1 MSPPAYR
8 FEDFELDLDRF
19 QLRRADQT
27 VNTEPQVLEVL
38 AYLVAN
44 RIRLVPKA
52 ELLDNVWGDRFVSE
66 SALTSRVKAARR
78 AIGDDGRTQRLIQ
91 TVHGRGYRFVG
102 DVVEVGAPTTQVTQ
116 EIRYAASPDGVRVAF
131 AVAGDGPP
139 LVKAANWL
147 THLDLEWE
155 SPVWSHWLHG
165 LAARFRLIRYDER
178 GCGLSD
184 WKVDEFTFDAWVDDL
199 EVVVDSVG
207 IDRFPLLGV
216 SQGGAVAVA
225 YAVRHPER
233 VTHLI
238 LSGAYARGRLARA
251 ETPEE
256 REEAAVDLEVA
267 RVGWR
272 REDESFR
279 LVFAS
284 QFLPDGTTE
293 LWHAFNQLQRATTSV
308 DNVVKFLDVFARINV
323 LDAAP
328 QVSCPTLILH
338 SRGDLRV
345 PVSQAIELAA
355 SIPNSRLVL
364 LDSRNHILTEGE
376 PAWQTFLAEIDRFL
390 AREMTFSPPS
400 SQRRQR
406 ERENQTA
413 RPEGLEPPTS

>member
-19 QLRRADQT
+19 QLRRGELT

-38 AYLVAN
+38 AYLVVN
-44 RIRLVPKA
+44 RGRLVPKD
-52 ELLDNVWGDRFVSE
+52 ELLDNIWGDRFVSE

-78 AIGDDGRTQRLIQ
+78 AIGDDGRTQRLIR
-91 TVHGRGYRFVG
+91 TVHRRGYRFVG
-102 DVVEVGAPTTQVTQ
+102 DVVVVGAPSKPVTQ
-116 EIRYAASPDGVRVAF
+116 EIRYVTSPDGVRVAF
-131 AVAGDGPP
+131 AVAGEGPP

-147 THLDLEWE
+147 THLDLEWG
-155 SPVWSHWLHG
+155 SPVWSHWLHQ
-165 LAARFRLIRYDER
+165 LADRFQLIRYDER

-184 WKVDEFTFDAWVDDL
+184 WNVDEFTFDAWVDDL
-199 EVVVDSVG
+199 ELVVDSVG
-207 IDRFPLLGV
+207 IDRFPLLGI

-233 VTHLI
+233 VSKLI
-238 LSGAYARGRLARA
+238 LAGAYARGRLARA

-256 REEAAVDLEVA
+256 RDEAALNLELA

-279 LVFAS
+279 QVFAG
-284 QFLPDGTTE
+284 QFLPDGSAE
-293 LWHAFNQLQRATTSV
+293 LWHAFNELQRATTSV
-308 DNVVKFLDVFARINV
+308 DNVVKFLEVFAQINV

-345 PVSQAIELAA
+345 PVSQAMELAA
-355 SIPNSRLVL
+355 TIPNSKLVL

-376 PAWQTFLAEIDRFL
+376 PAWQTFIDEIDRFL
-390 AREMTFSPPS
+390 VR
-400 SQRRQR
+400 
-406 ERENQTA
+406 
-413 RPEGLEPPTS
+413 